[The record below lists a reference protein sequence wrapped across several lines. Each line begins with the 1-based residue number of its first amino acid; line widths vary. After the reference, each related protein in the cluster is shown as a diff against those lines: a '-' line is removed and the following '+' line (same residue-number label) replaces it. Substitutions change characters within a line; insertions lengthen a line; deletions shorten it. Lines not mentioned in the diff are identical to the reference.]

1 MFPRYLLQW
10 TCLLTTLVIAPVSA
24 EEVGQYREF
33 LLGSTVASVSGATRT
48 RASDLK
54 TVHERPALLQE
65 LAWTPRYTAGRTL
78 PDVDPVREIVFSFYS
93 DQLYQVAVH
102 YDRARTAGLT
112 HADMVAAVSTVYGS
126 PQPTAPRPVRQ
137 NRVEPT
143 EAITPIAQWLSG
155 DTTVSLHWSD
165 YRGGYGLLVTSQ
177 RLDELARSASAASVA
192 MDTHEAPAREA
203 AREKKQAADKQAAEE
218 LTRATNKGAFL
229 P

>member
-1 MFPRYLLQW
+1 
-10 TCLLTTLVIAPVSA
+10 LTTLAVVPVSA
-24 EEVGQYREF
+24 EEVGQYRKF
-33 LLGSTVASVSGATRT
+33 LLGSTVASVSGATQT

-65 LAWTPRYTAGRTL
+65 LAWSPRYGAGRTL

-93 DQLYQVAVH
+93 DQLYRIAVH

-112 HADMVAAVSTVYGS
+112 HADMVSALTAVYGS
-126 PQPTAPRPVRQ
+126 PLSTASLPVRQ
-137 NRVEPT
+137 NRVDPA
-143 EAITPIAQWLSG
+143 EAITPIAQWRQG

-165 YRGGYGLLVTSQ
+165 YRGGFGLLVTSQ
-177 RLDELARSASAASVA
+177 RLNDMAQTASAASVA
-192 MDTHEAPAREA
+192 MDAREAPAREA
-203 AREKKQAADKQAAEE
+203 ARQKKETADKQAAEE